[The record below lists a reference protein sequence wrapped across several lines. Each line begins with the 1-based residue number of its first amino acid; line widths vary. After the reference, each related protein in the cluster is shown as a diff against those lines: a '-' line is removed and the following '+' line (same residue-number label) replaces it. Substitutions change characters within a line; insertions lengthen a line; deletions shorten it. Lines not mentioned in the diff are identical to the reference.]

1 MAIVHDGNTNY
12 ASNAK
17 ANAALTTGIIGTSG
31 FGLGLLNSLTNGMGL
46 FNNNCAKAVPVCS
59 EDHLINRYEAAQ
71 AAKIA
76 ELETEI
82 KLRDANVYTD
92 TKLLEVYKYFDGE
105 TREIRS
111 EIAEMRAQQGVVNAN
126 LMASVDVI
134 KSQAAET
141 RTLLAG
147 ITRTAVPESVICN
160 FCKPC
165 GCGNNI

>member
-1 MAIVHDGNTNY
+1 MAIVHDTHTNY
-12 ASNAK
+12 ATNGK

-31 FGLGLLNSLTNGMGL
+31 FGLSLLNSLTGGGGVLGMPPRG
-46 FNNNCAKAVPVCS
+46 PVCS
-59 EDHLINRYEAAQ
+59 EDHVINRYEAAQ

-92 TKLLEVYKYFDGE
+92 TKLLELYKYFDGE

-111 EIAEMRAQQGVVNAN
+111 EMSEMRAQQGVVNAN
-126 LMASVDVI
+126 LIASVDVI

-141 RTLLAG
+141 RSLLAG

-160 FCKPC
+160 FSKPC